1 MSLRQRRLGGPD
13 LATRDERKRRTRRTL
28 LDAALALVGEG
39 RSFSSLGLREVT
51 RQAGVVPTSFYR
63 HFHDLDELGLAL
75 VEEGGRTL
83 RHLLREV
90 RHAGLAPADTIR
102 RSVRVY
108 QEYVVTHR
116 LHFRFLAGERASG
129 CGPVRNAIRR
139 EVGHFVQEMAEDLRQ
154 LGILAHL
161 TTPALQMVCG
171 LVVNTMLNAAIDI
184 LDLPRNDRHREAELM
199 ETFLR
204 QLRVIFLGALQ
215 WEERPRGA

>member
-1 MSLRQRRLGGPD
+1 VSLRHPRLVDAD
-13 LATRDERKRRTRRTL
+13 LATREERKRRTRRAL
-28 LDAALALVGEG
+28 LDAALALMGEG
-39 RSFSSLGLREVT
+39 RSFTSLGLREVT

-90 RHAGLAPADTIR
+90 RQAGLTPADTIR

-108 QEYVVTHR
+108 REYVEAHR
-116 LHFRFLAGERASG
+116 LHFRFLAGERAGGSG
-129 CGPVRNAIRR
+129 PIRNAIRR
-139 EVGHFVQEMAEDLRQ
+139 EVGYFVQEMADDLRQ
-154 LGILAHL
+154 LHVLPEL

-184 LDLPRNDRHREAELM
+184 LDLPPDDPHREAELM

-204 QLRVIFLGALQ
+204 QLRVVFLGGMQ
-215 WEERPRGA
+215 WKEPPRST